1 MRVWSLAAGL
11 QELAANH
18 RKRRWLRA
26 SVVSVTEKVQ
36 RNASG
41 VDQEDER
48 KCTTAHVSK
57 VYIRCQNRGGD
68 VAPG

>member
-1 MRVWSLAAGL
+1 MRVWPLAVGL

-18 RKRRWLRA
+18 RKRRWLRVF
-26 SVVSVTEKVQ
+26 VVSVTEKVQ

-48 KCTTAHVSK
+48 K
-57 VYIRCQNRGGD
+57 
-68 VAPG
+68 